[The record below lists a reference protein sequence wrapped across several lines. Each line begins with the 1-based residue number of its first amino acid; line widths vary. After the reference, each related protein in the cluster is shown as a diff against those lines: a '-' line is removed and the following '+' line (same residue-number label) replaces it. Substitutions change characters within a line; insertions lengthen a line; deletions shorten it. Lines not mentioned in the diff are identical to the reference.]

1 MLILFQRNK
10 AVAMWLIYS
19 PGVKT
24 SVAGQVG
31 RMEAFPL
38 IEILPSF
45 HFPPSTLC
53 STHAPF
59 TVMQSI
65 TFFFSSYWHTHTHTY
80 VHTHRWPDAEYVNR
94 HLLQYPIS
102 SPHHVSDMLM
112 QPTQFLNSTTPT
124 PPPPPTH
131 PLSLCFL
138 STSLPRM
145 SRWGRDGGKK
155 EGGRERGREKER
167 GASNKTW

>member
-10 AVAMWLIYS
+10 GVAMWLIYF
-19 PGVKT
+19 PGVKM

-59 TVMQSI
+59 TLMQSI
-65 TFFFSSYWHTHTHTY
+65 TFFFFPPSDTHTHTY

-94 HLLQYPIS
+94 HLLRYPIS

-112 QPTQFLNSTTPT
+112 QPTQFLNSTTPPH
-124 PPPPPTH
+124 PP
-131 PLSLCFL
+131 SLCFL

-145 SRWGRDGGKK
+145 SRWGREGGKK
-155 EGGRERGREKER
+155 EGGRERAREKER